1 MKLGVGKARLVA
13 LLMAVCT
20 ILPLF
25 NYAYAYNSDSGSYT
39 YTNNQRNQEVRA
51 GTILKLSMDT
61 YLTSRTAAIG
71 DPFTATVFDDVRVN
85 GSVIIP
91 KGAKIEGKV
100 SSVKAAERK
109 SKSGILGIDF
119 DRLRLPNGQ
128 VLNVEGQLASLDA
141 VEQKQIDEE
150 GRVSGGSSSKRN
162 VVFIG
167 GGAAGGA
174 AIGAIAG
181 GGSGAAIGAGV
192 GAAAG
197 ILGSIFS
204 KGEEAQVV
212 NGQKFGMELLRPVIL
227 TDAFNAGNDRDPR
240 NNDRDDQDRF
250 NDRDPRNDNRDPR
263 NNSNNQNPRGSN
275 LPTADLKSQVV
286 LKCAQKALLDLNY
299 YKGPLNGI
307 NGPSTRTAVRA
318 FQRDYDLQQ
327 TGDLD
332 VDTAYQLGLV
342 NEDGIEILPVRILN
356 ATADRQRDSIRV
368 KASAETNS
376 GGWQIY
382 TSTQVDGDQLHVYI
396 TGAPPFGS
404 SSQALTKYPV
414 EVPAVRDDNN
424 AITKVIVHGSG
435 TPVTISLA
443 SASLELAQR
452 LKQQT
457 ASMVEGYKE
466 STGVTRRGRKEFNVG
481 RLTEA
486 QAVTLST
493 LNNLSNTAG
502 FVELLLTSR
511 GSEAGLKGAVQS
523 LVRESRQARRV
534 IERSR
539 EFYLVEKAWFDLEK
553 DIRALADNYR
563 IGFDNNQD

>member
-25 NYAYAYNSDSGSYT
+25 NYAYAYNSDGGNHT
-39 YTNNQRNQEVRA
+39 YTSNQRNQEVRA

-71 DPFTATVFDDVRVN
+71 DPFTATVFEDVRVN
-85 GSVIIP
+85 GEVIIP

-109 SKSGILGIDF
+109 SKSGTLGIDF
-119 DRLRLPNGQ
+119 DRLRLSNGQ
-128 VLNVEGQLASLDA
+128 VINVEGQLASLDA

-204 KGEEAQVV
+204 KGEEAQVM

-227 TDAFNAGNDRDPR
+227 PDAYNAGNDRDRFNDRDPR
-240 NNDRDDQDRF
+240 NNDRDDRDRF
-250 NDRDPRNDNRDPR
+250 GDRDPR
-263 NNSNNQNPRGSN
+263 NNSNNQNPRSGN
-275 LPTADLKSQVV
+275 FKTADLKSQVV
-286 LKCAQKALLDLNY
+286 LKRAQKALLDLNY

-307 NGPSTRTAVRA
+307 NGPSTRTAIRA

-332 VDTAYQLGLV
+332 LDTAYQLGLV
-342 NEDGIEILPVRILN
+342 NEDGIEILPIRILN

-368 KASAETNS
+368 KGTAETNS

-382 TSTQVDGDQLHVYI
+382 TSTQVDGDQLHVYV

-404 SSQALTKYPV
+404 STQALTKYPV
-414 EVPAVRDDNN
+414 EVPAVRDDSNV
-424 AITKVIVHGSG
+424 ITKVVVHGEG
-435 TPVTISLA
+435 NPVTISLA
-443 SASLELAQR
+443 SPSLELAQR
-452 LKQQT
+452 LKQQAAT
-457 ASMVEGYKE
+457 MVEGYKD
-466 STGVTRRGRKEFNVG
+466 STGVTRRGRREFNVG

-486 QAVTLST
+486 QAITLST
-493 LNNLSNTAG
+493 LNNLSNTTS

-511 GSEAGLKGAVQS
+511 GSEAGIKGAVQS

-534 IERSR
+534 IERNR

-553 DIRALADNYR
+553 DIRSLADNYR

>member
-13 LLMAVCT
+13 LLMAVST

-25 NYAYAYNSDSGSYT
+25 NYAYAYNSDSGS

-71 DPFTATVFDDVRVN
+71 DPFTATVFDDVRIN
-85 GSVIIP
+85 GAVLIP

-109 SKSGILGIDF
+109 SKSGTLGIDF

-128 VLNVEGQLASLDA
+128 VITVEGQLASLDT

-204 KGEEAQVV
+204 KGEEAQVM
-212 NGQKFGMELLRPVIL
+212 NGQKFGMELLRTVIVP
-227 TDAFNAGNDRDPR
+227 DASANNDRDRFNDRDPR
-240 NNDRDDQDRF
+240 NNDRDDRDRF
-250 NDRDPRNDNRDPR
+250 GDRDPR
-263 NNSNNQNPRGSN
+263 NNSNNQNPLGSN
-275 LPTADLKSQVV
+275 LRTADLKSQVV
-286 LKCAQKALLDLNY
+286 LKRAQKALLDLNY

-307 NGPSTRTAVRA
+307 NGPSTRTAIRA

-332 VDTAYQLGLV
+332 LDTAYQLGLV

-396 TGAPPFGS
+396 TGAPPFGGA
-404 SSQALTKYPV
+404 SQALTKYPV

-424 AITKVIVHGSG
+424 IITRVIVHGEG

-466 STGVTRRGRKEFNVG
+466 STGVTRRGRREFNVG

-493 LNNLSNTAG
+493 LSNLSNTAS

-511 GSEAGLKGAVQS
+511 ASEAGLKGAVQS
-523 LVRESRQARRV
+523 LVRESRQAKRI
-534 IERSR
+534 IERNR

>member
-13 LLMAVCT
+13 LLMAVST

-25 NYAYAYNSDSGSYT
+25 NYAYAYNSDSDSYT
-39 YTNNQRNQEVRA
+39 YTSNQRNQEVRA
-51 GTILKLSMDT
+51 GTILRLSMDT

-71 DPFTATVFDDVRVN
+71 DPFTATVFEDVRVN
-85 GSVIIP
+85 GEVVIP
-91 KGAKIEGKV
+91 QGAKIEGKV

-109 SKSGILGIDF
+109 SKSGTLGIDF

-128 VLNVEGQLASLDA
+128 VITVEGQLASLDA

-204 KGEEAQVV
+204 KGEEAQVM
-212 NGQKFGMELLRPVIL
+212 NGQKFGMELLRPVIVP
-227 TDAFNAGNDRDPR
+227 DAYSA
-240 NNDRDDQDRF
+240 NNDRDRF

-263 NNSNNQNPRGSN
+263 NNSNNNQNPRSGN
-275 LPTADLKSQVV
+275 FRTADLKSQVV
-286 LKCAQKALLDLNY
+286 LKRAQKALLDLNY

-307 NGPSTRTAVRA
+307 NGPSTRTAIRA

-332 VDTAYQLGLV
+332 LDTAYQLGLV

-368 KASAETNS
+368 KGTAETNS

-396 TGAPPFGS
+396 TGAPPFGGA
-404 SSQALTKYPV
+404 SQALTKYPV

-424 AITKVIVHGSG
+424 IITKVVVHGEG
-435 TPVTISLA
+435 NPVTISLA

-457 ASMVEGYKE
+457 ASMVESYKE
-466 STGVTRRGRKEFNVG
+466 STGITRRGRREFNVG

-493 LNNLSNTAG
+493 LNNLSNTAN

-511 GSEAGLKGAVQS
+511 GSEAGIKGAVQS
-523 LVRESRQARRV
+523 LVRESRQARRI
-534 IERSR
+534 IERNR

-553 DIRALADNYR
+553 DVRALADNYR

>member
-13 LLMAVCT
+13 LLMAVST

-25 NYAYAYNSDSGSYT
+25 NYAYAYNSDSDSYT
-39 YTNNQRNQEVRA
+39 YTSNQRNQEVRA
-51 GTILKLSMDT
+51 GTILRLSMDT

-71 DPFTATVFDDVRVN
+71 DPFTATVFEDVRVN
-85 GSVIIP
+85 GEVVIP
-91 KGAKIEGKV
+91 QGAKIEGKV

-109 SKSGILGIDF
+109 SKSGTLGIDF

-128 VLNVEGQLASLDA
+128 VITVEGQLASLDA

-204 KGEEAQVV
+204 KGEEAQVM
-212 NGQKFGMELLRPVIL
+212 NGQKFGMELLRPVIVP
-227 TDAFNAGNDRDPR
+227 DAYSA
-240 NNDRDDQDRF
+240 NNDRDRF

-263 NNSNNQNPRGSN
+263 NNSNNNQNPRSGN
-275 LPTADLKSQVV
+275 FRTADLKSQVV
-286 LKCAQKALLDLNY
+286 LKRAQKALLDLNY

-307 NGPSTRTAVRA
+307 NGPSTRTAIRA

-332 VDTAYQLGLV
+332 LDTAYQLGLV

-368 KASAETNS
+368 KGTAETNS

-396 TGAPPFGS
+396 TGAPPFGGA
-404 SSQALTKYPV
+404 SQALTKYPV

-424 AITKVIVHGSG
+424 IITKVVVHGEG
-435 TPVTISLA
+435 NPVTISLA

-457 ASMVEGYKE
+457 ASMVESYKE
-466 STGVTRRGRKEFNVG
+466 STGITRRGRREFNVG

-493 LNNLSNTAG
+493 LNNLSNTAT

-511 GSEAGLKGAVQS
+511 GSEAGIKGAVQS
-523 LVRESRQARRV
+523 LVRESRQARRI
-534 IERSR
+534 IERNR

-553 DIRALADNYR
+553 DVRALADNYR

>member
-13 LLMAVCT
+13 LLMAVST

-25 NYAYAYNSDSGSYT
+25 NYAYAYNSDSDSYT
-39 YTNNQRNQEVRA
+39 YTSNQRNQEVRA
-51 GTILKLSMDT
+51 GTILKLSMDN

-71 DPFTATVFDDVRVN
+71 DPFTATVFEDVRVN
-85 GSVIIP
+85 GEVVIP
-91 KGAKIEGKV
+91 QGAKIEGKV

-109 SKSGILGIDF
+109 SKSGTLGIDF

-128 VLNVEGQLASLDA
+128 VITVEGQLASLDA

-204 KGEEAQVV
+204 KGEEAQVM
-212 NGQKFGMELLRPVIL
+212 NGQKFGMELLRPVIVP
-227 TDAFNAGNDRDPR
+227 DAYSA
-240 NNDRDDQDRF
+240 NNDRDRF

-263 NNSNNQNPRGSN
+263 NNSNNNQNPRSGN
-275 LPTADLKSQVV
+275 FRTADLKSQVV
-286 LKCAQKALLDLNY
+286 LKRAQKALLDLNY

-307 NGPSTRTAVRA
+307 NGPSTRTAIRA

-332 VDTAYQLGLV
+332 LDTAYQLGLV

-368 KASAETNS
+368 KGTAETNS

-396 TGAPPFGS
+396 TGAPPFGGA
-404 SSQALTKYPV
+404 SQALTKYPV

-424 AITKVIVHGSG
+424 IITKVVVHGEG
-435 TPVTISLA
+435 NPVTISLA

-457 ASMVEGYKE
+457 ASMVESYKE
-466 STGVTRRGRKEFNVG
+466 STGITRRGRREFNVG

-493 LNNLSNTAG
+493 LNNLSNTAT

-511 GSEAGLKGAVQS
+511 GSEAGIKGAVQS
-523 LVRESRQARRV
+523 LVRESRQARRI
-534 IERSR
+534 IERNR

-553 DIRALADNYR
+553 DVRALADNYR

>member
-13 LLMAVCT
+13 LLMAVST

-25 NYAYAYNSDSGSYT
+25 NYAYANNSDSGSYT

-71 DPFTATVFDDVRVN
+71 DPFTATVFDDVRIN
-85 GSVIIP
+85 GAVLIP

-109 SKSGILGIDF
+109 SKSGTLGIDF

-128 VLNVEGQLASLDA
+128 VITVEGQLASLDA

-204 KGEEAQVV
+204 KGEEAQVT

-227 TDAFNAGNDRDPR
+227 PDAYSSND
-240 NNDRDDQDRF
+240 DRDRF

-275 LPTADLKSQVV
+275 LRTADLKSQVV
-286 LKCAQKALLDLNY
+286 LKRAQKALLDLNY

-307 NGPSTRTAVRA
+307 NGPSTRSAVRA

-332 VDTAYQLGLV
+332 IDTAYQLGLV

-356 ATADRQRDSIRV
+356 AAADRQRDSIRV
-368 KASAETNS
+368 KANAETNS

-396 TGAPPFGS
+396 TGAPPFGGA
-404 SSQALTKYPV
+404 SQALTKYPV
-414 EVPAVRDDNN
+414 EVPAVRDNDNV
-424 AITKVIVHGSG
+424 ITRVVVHGEG

-443 SASLELAQR
+443 SPSLELAQR

-466 STGVTRRGRKEFNVG
+466 STGVTRRGRREFNVG

-486 QAVTLST
+486 QAITLST
-493 LNNLSNTAG
+493 LNNLSSTAN

-511 GSEAGLKGAVQS
+511 ASEAGLKGAVQS
-523 LVRESRQARRV
+523 LVREARQAKRI
-534 IERSR
+534 IERNR
-539 EFYLVEKAWFDLEK
+539 EFYLVERTWFDLEK